1 MLKSKI
7 VNICRTLVHF
17 YVRLKYFRDGKELV
31 SKVIRIRENKHSVF
45 LDIMINLHFP
55 KTHQ

>member
-7 VNICRTLVHF
+7 VNICRKLVHF
-17 YVRLKYFRDGKELV
+17 YVRLKYFRDGKDLV

-45 LDIMINLHFP
+45 FWIS
-55 KTHQ
+55 